1 MPYTTTS
8 DERTVGELVTRIFGV
23 GERSKAGRAAA
34 KELLALNPELKEVKN
49 LPAGTLVEVP
59 ELEDVELKHPL
70 PELTEAAPAT
80 LVASLRAAT
89 GALEDALAAEADDA
103 RKQANEQLKALRSTD
118 TKRGAEE
125 RPDGKAELAAA
136 TAAAEAYVATIRAAK
151 AEWRKGAA
159 DLRKDLDELLVLL
172 ADPTVGDR

>member
-8 DERTVGELVTRIFGV
+8 DERTVGELASRLFGV
-23 GERSKAGRAAA
+23 GERSKAGRLAA
-34 KELLALNPELKEVKN
+34 KELVALNPELKDIKD
-49 LPAGTLVEVP
+49 LPPGTLVEVP
-59 ELEDVELKHPL
+59 ELEDAELKHPL

-80 LVASLRAAT
+80 LVAGLRAAT
-89 GALEDALAAEADDA
+89 GALEDALAAEADEA
-103 RKQANEQLKALRSTD
+103 REQANEQLKALRSAEL
-118 TKRGAEE
+118 KRGAEE

-136 TAAAEAYVATIRAAK
+136 TAAAEAYVATVRAAK
-151 AEWRKGAA
+151 AEWRKGVA